1 MLQGH
6 VNSRLVTRCFAIEV
20 LTEAR
25 KFLLE
30 RGLSEEYGARELK
43 RTIHRQLTQP
53 LATLVARG
61 EINPG
66 AIVSVSL
73 AHGGERL
80 SISEVGRAAP
90 APPRPAILIVDDNH
104 DLLLFLAAEL
114 NEAGW
119 QMLMAENAERARF
132 LFREMQPG
140 AVLLDYLLGDDDG
153 LKLGLEFQARAP
165 ATDII
170 IMTGGGLS
178 DDELAICAERNFPI
192 LFKPFLANDV
202 LNLIRRSYRR
212 PIAAAFGSANTA
224 DWQRIR
230 ESA

>member
-1 MLQGH
+1 
-6 VNSRLVTRCFAIEV
+6 
-20 LTEAR
+20 
-25 KFLLE
+25 
-30 RGLSEEYGARELK
+30 
-43 RTIHRQLTQP
+43 
-53 LATLVARG
+53 
-61 EINPG
+61 
-66 AIVSVSL
+66 
-73 AHGGERL
+73 
-80 SISEVGRAAP
+80 VGRAAP

-114 NEAGW
+114 KEAGW

-192 LFKPFLANDV
+192 LFKPFLASDV
-202 LNLIRRSYRR
+202 LNLIRGPYRV
-212 PIAAAFGSANTA
+212 PVAAAVGSANVA
-224 DWQRIR
+224 ASRIR
-230 ESA
+230 NDSA